1 MDQSRVQEYFDE
13 LKYYYLKDDSD
24 WTDKA
29 KSMRTI
35 AHRFYNEISSLDT
48 TYHLALVEFYKG
60 NQQKIVASLA
70 FQLKN
75 QLNTIVHE
83 NLRIDKKRYIELYD
97 ALVRLIYLATGVMP
111 DEATQEFIGFK
122 HQDLWE
128 NLNDQQKAIV
138 LSNDQIIYV
147 NAGPGTGKTRLL
159 VHKLVRYIQT
169 SAEKEKIVALSYTNT
184 AARELGDRFREIV
197 YNVKLEKG
205 YDFYN
210 GTIHSFCYRMLKS
223 FHASKGEE
231 FTDIIIDDEDIRNL
245 AEEINIQL
253 EEKYTVN
260 EIAECLKSKLRTKN
274 PQLAA
279 VIADI
284 KKNYSII
291 SIEDILLKFIDA
303 CKMPDF
309 KLWISN
315 KLTTLVIDEAQDLTK
330 QNYEIFSMLSGI
342 IPTLKLFLVGDP
354 RQNIFSFNGGS
365 YEHLDAF
372 LKQHP
377 HHAKMSLT
385 LTYRCPEKIVQ
396 YLNTFRFNDCENHR
410 LESMCL
416 HTGKISVSPCD
427 SNETEAFLAL
437 ERIKELGSLNNT
449 AVLCNSMR
457 YLSDL
462 ISLLGEYKIP
472 YKVYGGKKYLRG
484 HVKLY
489 NHILRVIDSD
499 NEYSV
504 RVLEREFALN
514 LKVYAGKNIV
524 ERFYASNLGRKIKDI
539 KDGIV
544 RLEQDFHSVSC
555 TVVDEILG
563 LKSDT
568 PEILADYKQLMDLAH
583 HYPTISDYLMS
594 FAIDKETFAGFY
606 SKDYVECQVPIDDEC
621 LTVST
626 IHSAKGL
633 EWNNVFILGLAEG
646 NFPNARYAGDTK
658 EKQDK
663 FFSDEA
669 KKMYV
674 AASRAKENLYLS
686 YSTMTP
692 WGTPQRASRFI
703 LLQK

>member
-1 MDQSRVQEYFDE
+1 MDQSRVQEYFDD
-13 LKYYYLKDDSD
+13 LKYYYLKEDSD

-35 AHRFYNEISSLDT
+35 AHKFYNEITEQDT

-60 NQQKIVASLA
+60 SQQKIIASLA

-75 QLNTIVHE
+75 QLNTVVHE
-83 NLRIDKKRYIELYD
+83 NLKIDKKKYIEFYD

-122 HQDLWE
+122 QKDMWE
-128 NLNDQQKAIV
+128 DLNDQQKAIV
-138 LSNDQIIYV
+138 LNDDQIIYV

-159 VHKLVRYIQT
+159 VHKLVRYIEVST
-169 SAEKEKIVALSYTNT
+169 EKEKIIALSFTNT

-231 FTDIIIDDEDIRNL
+231 FTDIIIDDEDIKNL

-274 PQLAA
+274 PYLAD

-309 KLWISN
+309 KLWISD

-330 QNYEIFSMLSGI
+330 QNYEIFSTLLGI

-354 RQNIFSFNGGS
+354 RQNIFNFNGGS
-365 YEHLDAF
+365 YEHLDVF
-372 LKQHP
+372 LRQHP
-377 HHAKMSLT
+377 SHSKMSLT
-385 LTYRCPEKIVQ
+385 MTYRCPDKIAK
-396 YLNTFRFNDCENHR
+396 YLNTFKFNDCENNR
-410 LESMCL
+410 LESMCE
-416 HTGKISVSPCD
+416 HPGQITVSPCD
-427 SNETEAFLAL
+427 SNETEAFVVLK
-437 ERIKELGSLNNT
+437 RIKELGSLNNSV
-449 AVLCNSMR
+449 VLCNSMR
-457 YLSDL
+457 YLSEL
-462 ISLLGEYKIP
+462 IALLGEYEIP
-472 YKVYGGKKYLRG
+472 YKVYGGKKYLRD

-489 NHILRVIDSD
+489 NHILRVIGSD
-499 NEYSV
+499 NEYSI
-504 RVLEREFALN
+504 RVLDREFALK
-514 LKVYAGKNIV
+514 LKNYSGRNIV
-524 ERFYASNLGRKIKDI
+524 ERFYASNFGQKLKDI
-539 KDGIV
+539 KEGIV
-544 RLEQDFHSVSC
+544 RLGQDFHTISC
-555 TVVDEILG
+555 TVIDEILS

-568 PEILADYKQLMDLAH
+568 EEILEDYKQLMDLAH
-583 HYPTISDYLMS
+583 QYPTISDYLMS
-594 FAIDKETFAGFY
+594 FAIDKETFASFY
-606 SKDYVECQVPIDDEC
+606 SKDYVECQVPVNEEC

-674 AASRAKENLYLS
+674 AVSRAKDHLYLS

-692 WGTPQRASRFI
+692 WGTMQRGSRFI
-703 LLQK
+703 FSVK

>member
-97 ALVRLIYLATGVMP
+97 SLVRLIYLATGVMP

-159 VHKLVRYIQT
+159 VHKLVRYIQA

-274 PQLAA
+274 PHLAA

-309 KLWISN
+309 KLWISD

-410 LESMCL
+410 LESKCL
-416 HTGKISVSPCD
+416 HAGKISVSSCD

-472 YKVYGGKKYLRG
+472 YKVYGGKKYLRD

-663 FFSDEA
+663 FFCDEA